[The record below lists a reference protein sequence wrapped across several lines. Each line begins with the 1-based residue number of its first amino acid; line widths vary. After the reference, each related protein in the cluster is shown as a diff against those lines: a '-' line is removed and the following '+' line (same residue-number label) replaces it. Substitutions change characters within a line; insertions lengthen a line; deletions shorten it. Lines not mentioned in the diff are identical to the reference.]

1 MRFLAGFLVG
11 LLVVAL
17 GLAAILATGAY
28 NVAASSPPSKLETRI
43 ATFALNKSVGKR
55 APGGKNP
62 FAASPQVLGQGFAH
76 YKENCVACHGAPG
89 VDASEAA
96 DGLNPPAPDLT
107 LPRVQARPDGE
118 IFWIVSN
125 GIKMTG
131 MPAFSPTHKPD
142 ECWKLVA
149 FLRHLPEITEEE
161 KKILKAGTEEA
172 EHHHAAAEAAE
183 KPAAGKETEKP
194 PAGTTPGHKH
204 PPGTKP
210 HKD

>member
-1 MRFLAGFLVG
+1 MGDL
-11 LLVVAL
+11 
-17 GLAAILATGAY
+17 
-28 NVAASSPPSKLETRI
+28 
-43 ATFALNKSVGKR
+43 
-55 APGGKNP
+55 
-62 FAASPQVLGQGFAH
+62 
-76 YKENCVACHGAPG
+76 CAPG

-96 DGLNPPAPDLT
+96 AGLNPPAPDLT

-142 ECWKLVA
+142 EIWKVVA
-149 FLRHLPEITEEE
+149 FLRHLPEISEEE

-172 EHHHAAAEAAE
+172 EHHHEAGETAEKPGEKEAE
-183 KPAAGKETEKP
+183 KPASATEAP
-194 PAGTTPGHKH
+194 HTH

>member
-1 MRFLAGFLVG
+1 MRFLAGFFVG

-17 GLAAILATGAY
+17 GLAAVFATGAY
-28 NVAASSPPSKLETRI
+28 NVAASSPPSKLENRI

-62 FAASPQVLGQGFAH
+62 FAASPQVLGEGFAH
-76 YKENCVACHGAPG
+76 YKENCVSCHGAPG

-96 DGLNPPAPDLT
+96 EGLNPPAPDLT

-142 ECWKLVA
+142 ECWKVVA

-161 KKILKAGTEEA
+161 KKILKAGTEES
-172 EHHHAAAEAAE
+172 EHHHDAGE
-183 KPAAGKETEKP
+183 AAGKPGEEKP
-194 PAGTTPGHKH
+194 KPEEGKPAHQH

>member
-62 FAASPQVLGQGFAH
+62 FAASPQVLGEGFAH
-76 YKENCVACHGAPG
+76 YKENCAVCHGAPG

-96 DGLNPPAPDLT
+96 EGLNPPAPDLT

-149 FLRHLPEITEEE
+149 FLRHLPEITEDER
-161 KKILKAGTEEA
+161 KALKTGTAEA
-172 EHHHAAAEAAE
+172 EHHHEAAEAVE
-183 KPAAGKETEKP
+183 KPAAGTKP
-194 PAGTTPGHKH
+194 AHTH
-204 PPGTKP
+204 PSGTKP

>member
-1 MRFLAGFLVG
+1 MRFLAGFFVG

-17 GLAAILATGAY
+17 GLAAVVASGAY

-62 FAASPQVLGQGFAH
+62 FAASPQVLGEGFAH
-76 YKENCVACHGAPG
+76 YKENCVSCHGAPG

-96 DGLNPPAPDLT
+96 EGLNPPAPDLT

-142 ECWKLVA
+142 ECWKVVA
-149 FLRHLPEITEEE
+149 FVRHLPQISEDER
-161 KKILKAGTEEA
+161 KALKAGTEEA
-172 EHHHAAAEAAE
+172 EHHHKAGEAGEEKPKPEEE
-183 KPAAGKETEKP
+183 KPA
-194 PAGTTPGHKH
+194 HQH